1 MATISKGITLTY
13 GTTPLTN
20 LMEIADLGGDTE
32 AIEITTLADA
42 AHMYTDGLKNYGDSL
57 AFKFLYEKE
66 QFTELN
72 ALSGSQSWK
81 VELPDGAVCSF
92 GGTCS
97 VKLDGVGV
105 NAVLTYTLSIKP
117 DSAMTWA

>member
-81 VELPDGAVCSF
+81 VTLPDGAICSF
-92 GGTCS
+92 SGSSS